1 MNIGDLVT
9 LKGMSSTKEKPL
21 GIITKKWA
29 TKHLEIFWLNMDISK
44 RYALQKITE
53 PKKIEVVNSSYRQSH
68 QA

>member
-9 LKGMSSTKEKPL
+9 LKGMSSAKEKPL

-29 TKHLEIFWLNMDISK
+29 TKHLEIFWLNKNISK
-44 RYALQKITE
+44 RYALTKVLSPT
-53 PKKIEVVNSSYRQSH
+53 KIEIVNSVYQQSH